1 LGLLEWLLPLAPIP
15 QCLASR
21 RLIMRGL
28 VGGALLGLGLVVA
41 GAVGFADAQA
51 PYEAQ
56 AARGAMVTHNPM
68 AARGTTHDRAGSSAE
83 LLALSHDG
91 GDGRQQITIV
101 DPRQRVMAVYTIERG
116 SGALQLKSVRNLTW
130 DLQIEDYNSGTP
142 APRDIRA
149 LKEQQR

>member
-1 LGLLEWLLPLAPIP
+1 
-15 QCLASR
+15 
-21 RLIMRGL
+21 MRGL
-28 VGGALLGLGLVVA
+28 VGGALLGLGLVVTW
-41 GAVGFADAQA
+41 AVGFADAQA
-51 PYEAQ
+51 PYKAQTPYKAQ
-56 AARGAMVTHNPM
+56 APYSGEAPRGATNDR
-68 AARGTTHDRAGSSAE
+68 AGTSDRAGSSAD
-83 LLALSHDG
+83 LLALSQDG

-149 LKEQQR
+149 LKDQQR